1 MDAPLL
7 LAIAALIT
15 AVGTAFIA
23 PVRDWLKSRADKQ
36 PKSTEIR
43 AQDTASNEFLLTL
56 VKYSKDEVDRWKDAY
71 DASSAENADLKQKLL
86 ENVRKAE
93 ETEMRMHMAVDYLI
107 ALARDRQSVTSS
119 EVVRWAT
126 IALDHSI
133 PIDDFRRL
141 MGDHDDIDDTIIPT

>member
-1 MDAPLL
+1 MDAPII
-7 LAIAALIT
+7 LAIAAMIT
-15 AVGTAFIA
+15 AVGSAFIA
-23 PVRDWLKSRADKQ
+23 PIRDWLKARMEKE

-71 DASSAENADLKQKLL
+71 DATSTENTELKAKLS

-141 MGDHDDIDDTIIPT
+141 MGEHEDIDDTIIPT